1 MKKLK
6 AIKDFDLLSYISK
19 LPIVRKVIAWAKTHS
34 LPGCQNVPMY
44 DIVLFIYHE
53 ITSFDL
59 GVRASAIAYSFFI
72 SLVPSL
78 LTLFTLLPFLQKYF
92 LTYLPEGENFQQILQ
107 EEIQKIMPGEAGM
120 QLFSFINDITDTP
133 RVGLLSFGFL
143 LAIYFSSN
151 GMVAMMRGF
160 EKNYE
165 LTFKKRTTIKKRM
178 IAIGLTGL
186 MGLLLVASIVLIILG
201 NVLISWLAQYIGL
214 DWFST
219 ISLALLRWLGILF
232 LFYFGI
238 FLIYRYGAA
247 THRKFGMFSPGVSVA
262 TFLSILTSVAFS
274 IYIDDFGKFSTYSK
288 FYGSIATIII
298 LMLWIQLNSLILLIG
313 FELNA
318 AIAVNKDLKKEIHKA
333 EKD

>member
-6 AIKDFDLLSYISK
+6 FLQNFDLKTFIWK
-19 LPIVRKVIAWAKTHS
+19 LPLVEKGIQWSKTHS
-34 LPGCQNVPMY
+34 LPGFCDVPIY
-44 DIVLFIYHE
+44 DIAVFVYRE

-59 GVRASAIAYSFFI
+59 GIRASAIAYSFFI

-92 LTYLPEGENFQQILQ
+92 LVYLPGGENFHDVLQ
-107 EEIQKIMPGEAGM
+107 LEIQKIMPGEAGT
-120 QLFSFINDITDTP
+120 QLFSFINDITATP
-133 RVGLLSFGFL
+133 RIGLLSFGFL

-160 EKNYE
+160 EKSYE
-165 LTFKKRTTIKKRM
+165 LTFKKRSAIRKRS
-178 IAIGLTGL
+178 IAIALTGL
-186 MGLLLVASIVLIILG
+186 MGLLLVSSIILIILG
-201 NVLISWLAQYIGL
+201 NVLINWLAQYIGL

-247 THRKFGMFSPGVSVA
+247 THKKFGIFSPGVTVA

-274 IYIDDFGKFSTYSK
+274 MYIDDFGKFSTYSK

-298 LMLWIQLNSLILLIG
+298 LMLWIQFNSLILLIG

-318 AIAVNKDLKKEIHKA
+318 AIAVNRDLKEVEQKRHK
-333 EKD
+333 

>member
-1 MKKLK
+1 LPLVKKVVK
-6 AIKDFDLLSYISK
+6 WSK
-19 LPIVRKVIAWAKTHS
+19 EHS
-34 LPGCQNVPMY
+34 LPGFCEVPIY
-44 DIVLFIYHE
+44 DIVVFIYHE

-78 LTLFTLLPFLQKYF
+78 LTLFTLLPFLQKYI
-92 LTYLPEGENFQQILQ
+92 LSYLPDGENFQSILQ
-107 EEIQKIMPGEAGM
+107 QEIQKIMPGEAGS
-120 QLFSFINDITDTP
+120 QLFSFINDITATP
-133 RVGLLSFGFL
+133 RIGLLSFGFL

-165 LTFKKRTTIKKRM
+165 LTFKKRTAFRKRM

-201 NVLISWLAQYIGL
+201 NVLINWLAQYIGL

-219 ISLALLRWLGILF
+219 ISLALLRWLGIIF

-247 THRKFGMFSPGVSVA
+247 THRKFGMFSPGVTVA

-274 IYIDDFGKFSTYSK
+274 FYIDDFGKFSTYSK

-318 AIAVNKDLKKEIHKA
+318 AIAVNRDLKEKSNKEK
-333 EKD
+333 

>member
-1 MKKLK
+1 MVKK
-6 AIKDFDLLSYISK
+6 AIQWSK
-19 LPIVRKVIAWAKTHS
+19 NHS
-34 LPGCQNVPMY
+34 LPGFQNVPIY
-44 DIVLFIYHE
+44 DIIVFIYHE

-78 LTLFTLLPFLQKYF
+78 LTLFTLLPFLQKYI
-92 LTYLPEGENFQQILQ
+92 LSYLPNGENFQQVLQ

-120 QLFSFINDITDTP
+120 QLFSFINDITATP

-165 LTFKKRTTIKKRM
+165 LTFKKRTAIKNRL

-186 MGLLLVASIVLIILG
+186 MGFLLIASIVLIILG
-201 NVLISWLAQYIGL
+201 NVLIGWLAQYIGL

-219 ISLALLRWLGILF
+219 ISLALLRWFGIIF

-238 FLIYRYGAA
+238 FLIYRYGAPIYK
-247 THRKFGMFSPGVSVA
+247 KFGMFSPGVSIA

-318 AIAVNKDLKKEIHKA
+318 AIAVNKDLKKEINRSQK
-333 EKD
+333 